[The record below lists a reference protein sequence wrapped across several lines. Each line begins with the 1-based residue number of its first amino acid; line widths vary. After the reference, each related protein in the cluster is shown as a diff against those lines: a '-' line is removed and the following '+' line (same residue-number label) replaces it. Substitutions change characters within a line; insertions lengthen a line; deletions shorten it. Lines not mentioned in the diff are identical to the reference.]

1 MENIDFAT
9 LFQGFGTMMES
20 GYLLASARV
29 FLILLGLL
37 LIYLGWKGVLEP
49 MVMIPMGLGMVAINC
64 GTLFMPD
71 GTLGNLFLDPM
82 LSDTDD
88 LMNTMQ
94 IDFLQPVYTL
104 TFSNGLIACFVF
116 MGIGTLL
123 DVGFLL
129 QKPFVSLF
137 LALCAELGT
146 FLTIPVAS
154 ALGLTLQESASVAM
168 VGGADGPMV
177 LFTSLALAKH
187 LFVPITVVA
196 YLYLGLTYGGYPYL
210 VKLLVPKRLRAIKM
224 TSKKAPKNYDAKVKL
239 AFSAVLCAVLCFLF
253 PVASPLFF
261 SLFLGVAVRESGMKH
276 IYDFV
281 SGPLLYGSTFMLGV
295 LLGVLCDA
303 HLLLDPKILKLLVLG
318 MRGPGAVERFTH
330 IPGTQIVALCDYE
343 QSRAEGCQKYLQ
355 KASLPKAAV
364 YSGEK
369 GYEELCKRDD
379 IDLVY
384 IATDWLHHFPVAM
397 CAMEN
402 GKHVAIEVPSAMN
415 LQECWDLINMSE
427 KTRKH
432 CMILENCCYDWFEM
446 NTLNMAQQGVFGEVI
461 RGQGAYIHELS
472 PFWDHY
478 WKNGEND
485 KLGWRLDYN
494 KKHRGDVYATHGLGP
509 VAQAFDIHRGD
520 RMVTLV
526 AMDTKSVVGK
536 DLVEKR
542 TGEKCD
548 DFRNG
553 DHTTTLIRTAN
564 GKVIEI
570 QHNVMTPQPYNRL
583 YQLTGTKGFANKYP
597 IQGYALDAKQLS
609 ASGVEPQVDNL
620 NTHSFLPKEE
630 MEALVEKFQHPIL
643 KKYGE
648 MAKEVGGH

>member
-1 MENIDFAT
+1 MSDLFLPTLEMMGLTFAIGFFVAFIIKLIASAADSLDFYSSHQQELLRLRRIKKFRQKMELMLHTPSMHGNIFGNDTREDYSRGVDRENEKPRGYYHGVRLIMENIDFAT

-20 GYLLASARV
+20 GWLLSSARV
-29 FLILLGLL
+29 FLIALGLL

-129 QKPFVSLF
+129 QKPFASIF

-146 FLTIPVAS
+146 FLTVPIAS
-154 ALGLTLQESASVAM
+154 ALGLSLKESASVAM

-224 TSKKAPKNYDAKVKL
+224 TSKKPPKNYDAKVKL
-239 AFSAVLCAVLCFLF
+239 AFSAILCAVLCFLF

-281 SGPLLYGSTFMLGV
+281 SGPLLYGSTFMLGL

-318 MRGPGAVERFTH
+318 MGALLLSGIGGIIGGYIMYFIKRGNYNPVIG
-330 IPGTQIVALCDYE
+330 I
-343 QSRAEGCQKYLQ
+343 
-355 KASLPKAAV
+355 AAV
-364 YSGEK
+364 S
-369 GYEELCKRDD
+369 C
-379 IDLVY
+379 
-384 IATDWLHHFPVAM
+384 
-397 CAMEN
+397 
-402 GKHVAIEVPSAMN
+402 VPTTA
-415 LQECWDLINMSE
+415 
-427 KTRKH
+427 K
-432 CMILENCCYDWFEM
+432 
-446 NTLNMAQQGVFGEVI
+446 
-461 RGQGAYIHELS
+461 
-472 PFWDHY
+472 
-478 WKNGEND
+478 
-485 KLGWRLDYN
+485 
-494 KKHRGDVYATHGLGP
+494 
-509 VAQAFDIHRGD
+509 VAQKIVSKDNPNSFILGD
-520 RMVTLV
+520 AL
-526 AMDTKSVVGK
+526 G
-536 DLVEKR
+536 
-542 TGEKCD
+542 
-548 DFRNG
+548 
-553 DHTTTLIRTAN
+553 AN
-564 GKVIEI
+564 I
-570 QHNVMTPQPYNRL
+570 
-583 YQLTGTKGFANKYP
+583 
-597 IQGYALDAKQLS
+597 
-609 ASGVEPQVDNL
+609 SGVITSAIITGIYITIIPYL
-620 NTHSFLPKEE
+620 
-630 MEALVEKFQHPIL
+630 
-643 KKYGE
+643 
-648 MAKEVGGH
+648 